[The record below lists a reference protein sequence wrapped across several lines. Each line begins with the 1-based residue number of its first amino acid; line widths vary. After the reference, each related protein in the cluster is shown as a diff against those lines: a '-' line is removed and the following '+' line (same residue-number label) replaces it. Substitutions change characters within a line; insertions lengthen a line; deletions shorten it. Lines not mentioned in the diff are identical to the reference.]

1 MPCDTVFQK
10 QKGQTKPQREA
21 QVKEALR
28 RLEEQLRGG
37 RVTAVVGPNGALAF
51 KGWRDRDGLSD
62 ACAYRLLASKN
73 SADLRRAVAR
83 AEVQSGKRV
92 NERAISAGW
101 HSHDD
106 GETWGRD

>member
-10 QKGQTKPQREA
+10 NQTKNQRKE
-21 QVKEALR
+21 QVDKTLR

-37 RVTAVVGPNGALAF
+37 RVTVKVGPNGALAF
-51 KGWRDRDGLSD
+51 RDWRDRDGLSD
-62 ACAYRLLASKN
+62 ACAYRLLASRN

-83 AEVQSGKRV
+83 AEAQAGKKV